1 MILNVLHT
9 AQSEEI
15 LCKIVGKR
23 QEKAPIDL
31 ANYLGPQFSDHFTCT
46 VVHKQ
51 ITQKYSIII

>member
-1 MILNVLHT
+1 MLQK

-31 ANYLGPQFSDHFTCT
+31 ANYLGPQFSDHFNAQWAKIRREKKFSVNTFDN
-46 VVHKQ
+46 
-51 ITQKYSIII
+51 